1 MVDNK
6 LPFCY
11 NSIIMKKV
19 KKVLVLKH
27 RAHSILFER
36 ELPFKPKT
44 ERSRVAYKR
53 QEKHRA
59 RAWD

>member
-1 MVDNK
+1 
-6 LPFCY
+6 
-11 NSIIMKKV
+11 MKKAT
-19 KKVLVLKH
+19 KTLVLKH

-36 ELPFKPKT
+36 DLPFKPKT